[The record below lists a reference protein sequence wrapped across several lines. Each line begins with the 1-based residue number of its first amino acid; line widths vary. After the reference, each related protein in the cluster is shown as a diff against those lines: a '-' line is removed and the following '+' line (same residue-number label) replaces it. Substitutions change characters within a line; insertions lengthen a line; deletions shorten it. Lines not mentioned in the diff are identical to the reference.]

1 MQEDGRYKELCA
13 ELQRDLERERGE
25 SHEHVRLLRVDVD
38 AAKVGSPLVWQVH
51 HVTCLVEG

>member
-1 MQEDGRYKELCA
+1 MQEDGRYRELCA

-38 AAKVGSPLVWQVH
+38 TAKVGIPSL
-51 HVTCLVEG
+51 TNIIT